1 MDNKVKEIRVKKG
14 LSQEELA
21 NKSNISRYL
30 ISKIENGEDVN
41 LTKNTMISISKAL
54 EKPVVEVFI
63 LWVETIVYIKWIVE
77 RNTNELKR
85 VSR

>member
-54 EKPVVEVFI
+54 DKPVVEVFM
-63 LWVETIVYIKWIVE
+63 L
-77 RNTNELKR
+77 
-85 VSR
+85 

>member
-1 MDNKVKEIRVKKG
+1 MTTKGEDSVDNKVKEIRVKKG

-54 EKPVVEVFI
+54 EKSVVEVFM
-63 LWVETIVYIKWIVE
+63 L
-77 RNTNELKR
+77 
-85 VSR
+85 

>member
-1 MDNKVKEIRVKKG
+1 MDNKVKEIRIKKG

-41 LTKNTMISISKAL
+41 FTKNTMISISKAL
-54 EKPVVEVFI
+54 EKPVIEVFM
-63 LWVETIVYIKWIVE
+63 L
-77 RNTNELKR
+77 
-85 VSR
+85 

>member
-1 MDNKVKEIRVKKG
+1 MKGEDSVDNKVKEIRIKKG

-54 EKPVVEVFI
+54 EKPVVEVFM
-63 LWVETIVYIKWIVE
+63 L
-77 RNTNELKR
+77 
-85 VSR
+85 

>member
-1 MDNKVKEIRVKKG
+1 MDNKVKEIRIKKG

-41 LTKNTMISISKAL
+41 LTKNTMISISQAL
-54 EKPVVEVFI
+54 EKPVIEVFM
-63 LWVETIVYIKWIVE
+63 L
-77 RNTNELKR
+77 
-85 VSR
+85 

>member
-1 MDNKVKEIRVKKG
+1 MKGEDSVDNKVKEIRIKKG

-21 NKSNISRYL
+21 NRSNVSRYL

-54 EKPVVEVFI
+54 EKPVIQVFM
-63 LWVETIVYIKWIVE
+63 L
-77 RNTNELKR
+77 
-85 VSR
+85 

>member
-30 ISKIENGEDVN
+30 ISKIENGEDIN

-54 EKPVVEVFI
+54 EKSVVEVFM
-63 LWVETIVYIKWIVE
+63 L
-77 RNTNELKR
+77 
-85 VSR
+85 

>member
-1 MDNKVKEIRVKKG
+1 MDNRVKEIRVEKG

-21 NKSNISRYL
+21 NKSNVSRYL

-54 EKPVVEVFI
+54 EKPVVEVFM
-63 LWVETIVYIKWIVE
+63 L
-77 RNTNELKR
+77 
-85 VSR
+85 

>member
-1 MDNKVKEIRVKKG
+1 MTAKGEDSVDNKVKEIRIKKG

-54 EKPVVEVFI
+54 EKPVIEVFM
-63 LWVETIVYIKWIVE
+63 L
-77 RNTNELKR
+77 
-85 VSR
+85 

>member
-1 MDNKVKEIRVKKG
+1 MDNKVKEIRIKKG

-41 LTKNTMISISKAL
+41 LTKNTMISISNAL
-54 EKPVVEVFI
+54 EKPVIEVFM
-63 LWVETIVYIKWIVE
+63 L
-77 RNTNELKR
+77 
-85 VSR
+85 

>member
-1 MDNKVKEIRVKKG
+1 MKGEDSVDNKVKEIRIKKG

-54 EKPVVEVFI
+54 EKPVIEVFM
-63 LWVETIVYIKWIVE
+63 L
-77 RNTNELKR
+77 
-85 VSR
+85 

>member
-1 MDNKVKEIRVKKG
+1 MKGEDSVDNKVKEIRIKKG

-30 ISKIENGEDVN
+30 ISKIQNGEDVN

-54 EKPVVEVFI
+54 EKPVIEVFM
-63 LWVETIVYIKWIVE
+63 L
-77 RNTNELKR
+77 
-85 VSR
+85 

>member
-54 EKPVVEVFI
+54 EKPVVEVFM
-63 LWVETIVYIKWIVE
+63 L
-77 RNTNELKR
+77 
-85 VSR
+85 

>member
-1 MDNKVKEIRVKKG
+1 MKGEDSVNNKVKEIRIKKG

-54 EKPVVEVFI
+54 EKPVIEVFM
-63 LWVETIVYIKWIVE
+63 L
-77 RNTNELKR
+77 
-85 VSR
+85 

>member
-1 MDNKVKEIRVKKG
+1 MKGEDSVDNKVKEIRIKKG

-41 LTKNTMISISKAL
+41 LTKNTMISISQAL
-54 EKPVVEVFI
+54 EKPVIEVFM
-63 LWVETIVYIKWIVE
+63 L
-77 RNTNELKR
+77 
-85 VSR
+85 

>member
-1 MDNKVKEIRVKKG
+1 MTTKGEDSVDNKVKEIRIKKG

-54 EKPVVEVFI
+54 EKPVIEVFM
-63 LWVETIVYIKWIVE
+63 L
-77 RNTNELKR
+77 
-85 VSR
+85 